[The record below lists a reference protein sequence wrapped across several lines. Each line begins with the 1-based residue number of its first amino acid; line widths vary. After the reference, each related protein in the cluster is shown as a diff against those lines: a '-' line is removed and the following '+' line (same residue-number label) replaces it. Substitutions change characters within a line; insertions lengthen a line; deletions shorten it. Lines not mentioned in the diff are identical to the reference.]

1 MEDLENVL
9 MELSALEKNPQTTA
23 ISRCLDEYL
32 THVAKTGNALF
43 AWNKV
48 KPLFKRKL
56 EMIIKDFQETSP
68 TDTLPLQ
75 PNVEVFK
82 FDQMKERVFEQL
94 ESYTGIPFTV
104 QRLCEL
110 MVQPKKHYKRT
121 DKFMRGLEKVMLVVS
136 TVDPNPVPGEPE
148 AECEAGASSLET
160 ESPSK
165 RMRLSSAQDTEAG
178 PCDSADEAGLSVAG
192 AAVAVEVDK
201 LLLIG
206 LSLKTS
212 RSRWCRTWKRTR
224 WRGRVGSWAR
234 AGGWSGATQRPRPGR
249 RAWT

>member
-192 AAVAVEVDK
+192 AAVAVEVD
-201 LLLIG
+201 IDNY
-206 LSLKTS
+206 
-212 RSRWCRTWKRTR
+212 CY
-224 WRGRVGSWAR
+224 VPP
-234 AGGWSGATQRPRPGR
+234 QV
-249 RAWT
+249 

>member
-32 THVAKTGNALF
+32 AHVAKTGNALF

-56 EMIIKDFQETSP
+56 EMIIQDFQETSP
-68 TDTLPLQ
+68 TDSLPRQ

-165 RMRLSSAQDTEAG
+165 RIRLSSAQDTEAG

-192 AAVAVEVDK
+192 AAVAVEVD
-201 LLLIG
+201 LV
-206 LSLKTS
+206 LSNYCCLS
-212 RSRWCRTWKRTR
+212 RQ
-224 WRGRVGSWAR
+224 V
-234 AGGWSGATQRPRPGR
+234 
-249 RAWT
+249 